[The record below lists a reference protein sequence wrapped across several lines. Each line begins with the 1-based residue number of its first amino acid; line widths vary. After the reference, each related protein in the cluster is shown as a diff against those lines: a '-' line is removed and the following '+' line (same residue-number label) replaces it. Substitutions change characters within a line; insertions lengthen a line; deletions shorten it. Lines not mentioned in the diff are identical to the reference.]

1 MNPTDNIMALIIGIF
16 GLLIGLIG
24 FGYAVYQGSE
34 RKKLQKLARTQAWV
48 LYNKANNLTGII
60 QTARSKYI
68 ERYKENTDPEVSDL
82 LSKSSAFGLEAFRE
96 SVRQIQISEPKFDFD
111 SIALWE
117 KQEKITSTDH
127 KRIFTDLV
135 IDDKTEYKQSS
146 DNKAHDTTSH

>member
-1 MNPTDNIMALIIGIF
+1 MDPIGYIIAIIGI
-16 GLLIGLIG
+16 G
-24 FGYAVYQGSE
+24 FAVYEGSE

-60 QTARSKYI
+60 QAARSKYI
-68 ERYKENTDPEVSDL
+68 EKHKENTDSEVSDL
-82 LSKSSAFGLEAFRE
+82 LSKSTAFGLEAFRE

-117 KQEKITSTDH
+117 RQEKITSTDH

-135 IDDKTEYKQSS
+135 IDDKTEYKSS
-146 DNKAHDTTSH
+146 SNDKANNTA

>member
-1 MNPTDNIMALIIGIF
+1 MDPIGYI
-16 GLLIGLIG
+16 IGLIG
-24 FGYAVYQGSE
+24 VGYAVYQGSQ

-48 LYNKANNLTGII
+48 LYNKTNNLTGII
-60 QTARSKYI
+60 QAARNKYI
-68 ERYKENTDPEVSDL
+68 EKHKENIDSEVSDL
-82 LSKSSAFGLEAFRE
+82 LSKSTAFGLEAFRE

-117 KQEKITSTDH
+117 KQEKITSADY

-146 DNKAHDTTSH
+146 NNKTNNTAWH

>member
-1 MNPTDNIMALIIGIF
+1 MDPIGYI
-16 GLLIGLIG
+16 IGLIG
-24 FGYAVYQGSE
+24 VGYAVYQGSQ

-48 LYNKANNLTGII
+48 LYNKTNNLTGII
-60 QTARSKYI
+60 QAARNKYI
-68 ERYKENTDPEVSDL
+68 EKHKENIDSEVSDL
-82 LSKSSAFGLEAFRE
+82 LSKSTAFGLEAFRE

-117 KQEKITSTDH
+117 KQEKITSADY

-146 DNKAHDTTSH
+146 NNKTNNTA

>member
-1 MNPTDNIMALIIGIF
+1 MGDNPMSTFIIGIF
-16 GLLIGLIG
+16 GILIGLIG

-60 QTARSKYI
+60 QVTQNKYLEKHKANI
-68 ERYKENTDPEVSDL
+68 DSEVLDL
-82 LSKSSAFGLEAFRE
+82 LSRSTVFGLEAFRE
-96 SVRQIQISEPKFDFD
+96 SVRQIQISEPKFDFN
-111 SIALWE
+111 SIDLWE
-117 KQEKITSTDH
+117 KQKKINSTDH